1 MSNPDYVIETC
12 ELTCRFGRTEAVHGL
27 NLRVEPGTVCALL
40 GHNGAGKSTTMHLL
54 LDMLR
59 PSSGA
64 ARVFGKNARQLTEE
78 DRARI
83 GWVADNHDLPGWMTV
98 KTYLRFLKPMYPG
111 WDTAF
116 CDRLQALF
124 ALPMDRKIKH
134 LSRGQR
140 MKTAFLGALSYHPR
154 LLLLDEPFSGLDPAV
169 REDLLDAIMD
179 LTQQEEWTVLLSSH
193 DMDEVERVADQVAM
207 MQEGRLLF
215 HESIESL
222 LNRCRLVRVSC
233 ALESLPAGLPENW
246 ASRRLRDGE
255 LQFIDTAFEE
265 TKLNADLASHL
276 PGSPAV
282 EVSRVPLKTLCAA
295 LIRPQASN
303 SAVP

>member
-1 MSNPDYVIETC
+1 MSQASPVIETRN
-12 ELTCRFGRTEAVHGL
+12 LTCRFGRTEAVHGL

-59 PSSGA
+59 PSSGEA
-64 ARVFGKNARQLTEE
+64 LVFGKPVRHLTEG

-98 KTYLRFLKPMYPG
+98 QTYLRFLRPMYPG
-111 WDTAF
+111 WDEAF
-116 CDRLQALF
+116 CGKLQKLF
-124 ALPMDRKIKH
+124 ALPLDRRIRH

-169 REDLLDAIMD
+169 REDLMDAIMD

-193 DMDEVERVADQVAM
+193 DMDEVERLADQIAVM
-207 MQEGRLLF
+207 ENGRLLF
-215 HESIESL
+215 HEGIETL
-222 LNRCRLVRVSC
+222 LNRCRLVRVPC
-233 ALESLPAGLPENW
+233 GLDRLPAGLPPNW
-246 ASRRLRDGE
+246 TGLRLRDGE
-255 LQFIDTAFEE
+255 LQFIDTGFDEA
-265 TKLNADLASHL
+265 KLAAGLSIHFPN
-276 PGSPAV
+276 GPAP
-282 EVSRVPLKTLCAA
+282 EVSRIGLKPLCAA
-295 LIRPQASN
+295 LIRARN
-303 SAVP
+303 STADES

>member
-1 MSNPDYVIETC
+1 MNQTAYVIETR

-59 PSSGA
+59 PSSGDA
-64 ARVFGKNARQLTEE
+64 LVFGKPAKHLTEG

-98 KTYLRFLKPMYPG
+98 QTYLRFLKPMYPG
-111 WDTAF
+111 WDAVF

-124 ALPMDRKIKH
+124 GLPMDRKIKH
-134 LSRGQR
+134 LSRGQK
-140 MKTAFLGALSYHPR
+140 MKAAFLGALSYHPG

-179 LTQQEEWTVLLSSH
+179 LTQQEDWTVLLSSH
-193 DMDEVERVADQVAM
+193 DMDEVERVADQIAV
-207 MQEGRLLF
+207 MQDGKLLF
-215 HESIESL
+215 HESIETL
-222 LNRCRLVRVSC
+222 LDRCRSVRIAC
-233 ALESLPAGLPENW
+233 ALKSLPPGLPENW
-246 ASRRLRDGE
+246 MSLRLRDGE
-255 LQFIDTAFEE
+255 LQFIDTRFDEA
-265 TKLNADLASHL
+265 KLGADLAARL
-276 PGSPAV
+276 PGSTVP
-282 EVSRVPLKTLCAA
+282 EVSRVGLKPLCAA
-295 LIRPQASN
+295 LIRTRN
-303 SAVP
+303 SDSTVS